1 MSEKFKTHNL
11 NSAYFVTLTI
21 VKWVHVFE
29 NDVCKNI
36 IISAIKHYQQFR
48 GLILYGYCIMPTHLH
63 LIAKTDG
70 TEPLSSVL
78 RDLKKFTSVK
88 IVDTLIADKSEQLK
102 KWLSVFENEGLR
114 LKRIKNYKVWKDG
127 NMPIELISNKYFD
140 TKLDYIHQNPVK
152 ANLVEREED
161 YLFSSAR
168 NYSELPSVLEI
179 EIP

>member
-21 VKWVHVFE
+21 VKWVNVLE
-29 NDVCKNI
+29 NDNYKNI

-48 GLILYGYCIMPTHLH
+48 GLTLHGYCIMQTHLH
-63 LIAKTDG
+63 LIAKTEG

-88 IVDTLIADKSEQLK
+88 IVDMLKADKSEQSK

-140 TKLDYIHQNPVK
+140 TKLDYIHQNAVK
-152 ANLVEREED
+152 ANFVEREED
-161 YLFSSAR
+161 YLFCSAR
-168 NYSELPSVLEI
+168 NYSELPAVLDI
-179 EIP
+179 EFP